1 MTPVEK
7 RSQGR
12 VLPPAAL
19 DRLAPDD
26 EHQRY
31 ARYRRELTRVLPE
44 HESDMISAVLG
55 DPDKAMAQAAV
66 VGHID
71 RRAAILLTEPGFHDW
86 ARTVAQT
93 IGEREFVA
101 RRLREWA
108 LLRSISTG
116 EEWTADQVRGA
127 SDWFQ
132 RKAVEIATSPTV
144 LTLLAG
150 QGRTRRVRA
159 AAARR
164 NR

>member
-1 MTPVEK
+1 
-7 RSQGR
+7 
-12 VLPPAAL
+12 
-19 DRLAPDD
+19 
-26 EHQRY
+26 
-31 ARYRRELTRVLPE
+31 
-44 HESDMISAVLG
+44 MISAVLG